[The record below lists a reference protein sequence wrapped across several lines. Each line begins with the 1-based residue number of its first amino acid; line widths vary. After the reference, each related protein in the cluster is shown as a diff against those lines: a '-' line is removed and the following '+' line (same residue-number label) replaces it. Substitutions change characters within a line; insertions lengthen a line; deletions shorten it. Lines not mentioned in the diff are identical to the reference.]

1 MADVAPNHTPGKD
14 VTARTTGAVIG
25 GRFVRVSATIG
36 TDAMYRVAQSAAAGD
51 EFGVAARDKASG
63 EAVMVIR
70 QGILPVELGAT
81 LAAGALVVTD
91 AVGRAIA
98 AGANR
103 PTGRLLQDGV
113 LGDFRP
119 VALIGLA

>member
-1 MADVAPNHTPGKD
+1 MADVAPNHTPAKD
-14 VTARTTGAVIG
+14 ITARATGTIIG
-25 GRFVRVSATIG
+25 GRFVRVSANIG
-36 TDAMYRVAQSAAAGD
+36 TDGMYRVAQSAAAGD
-51 EFGVAARDKASG
+51 EFAVAARDKVNG
-63 EAVMVIR
+63 EAIMCIR

-81 LAAGALVVTD
+81 LAAGAIVCTD
-91 AVGRAIA
+91 AAGRAVA

-103 PTGRLLQDGV
+103 PVGRLLQDGV